1 MINSASYDSILSLVV
16 DRPVC
21 LNIVFVNAVT
31 NIDCKSVILR
41 CQLRISIMN
50 QLGTM
55 SKSIEDSTKAPD
67 HKR

>member
-1 MINSASYDSILSLVV
+1 MINSASHDSVLSLVAG
-16 DRPVC
+16 RPVC
-21 LNIVFVNAVT
+21 LNTVLDKAVA
-31 NIDCKSVILR
+31 NIDCKSVLLR

-55 SKSIEDSTKAPD
+55 SKSIEDSTKASD